1 MIDDL
6 SNETRTTD
14 ITVRRAR
21 IIDRVNANRIVDQLT
36 PVLEQSGELPYVGK
50 LLIEFAMLLTRT
62 VTFVDDDFMLP
73 TLPASTDVLYD
84 TFQSFLQFTDE
95 FIDAWWKVML
105 EANEPLNKAELAPP
119 DKVEDEIKKNMLE
132 PEANSA

>member
-62 VTFVDDDFMLP
+62 VTFIDDAFMLP
-73 TLPASTDVLYD
+73 TLPTSTDVLYE
-84 TFQSFLQFTDE
+84 TFQSFLLFTDE

-119 DKVEDEIKKNMLE
+119 DKVEDEEKKSVFE
-132 PEANSA
+132 PEAISA